1 MSELGIVVD
10 QPSGHHQMACHT
22 LGVLLAEGLQF
33 VSCDAIEVSGDNLVR
48 DYRVVMMSANRPDA
62 EGVAILRGLALAGI
76 LVAASWGATLG
87 PEALLIGLA
96 SASGSGARLG
106 RSPGAGSRTAA
117 GRALAPGLVLTLR
130 VVHLDVSWIVNAK
143 WPPARCY

>member
-1 MSELGIVVD
+1 MSPDG
-10 QPSGHHQMACHT
+10 S
-22 LGVLLAEGLQF
+22 
-33 VSCDAIEVSGDNLVR
+33 
-48 DYRVVMMSANRPDA
+48 DA
-62 EGVAILRGLALAGI
+62 EWVAILRGLALTGI

-87 PEALLIGLA
+87 PEALLVGLA
-96 SASGSGARLG
+96 STGGTCTRMG